1 MGLKDSK
8 VGTAVAVSDLDQA
21 AKFYEEVLGLE
32 AAESGDEM
40 RVYPC
45 GEGTGLFV
53 YVSEHAGSN
62 RATLAGFDVGD
73 FDAIREE
80 LAGKGVEF
88 ERYDDESGV
97 TTNAEGILEGPG
109 FKAAWF
115 KDPDGNI
122 FSINGK

>member
-1 MGLKDSK
+1 MSLKDSK
-8 VGTAVAVSDLDQA
+8 IGPAAAVTDMDRA
-21 AKFYEEVLGLE
+21 AKFYEGTLGLE
-32 AAESGDEM
+32 ASESNDEM

-53 YVSEHAGSN
+53 YVSEHAGSSK
-62 RATLAGFDVGD
+62 ATLAGFEADD
-73 FDAIREE
+73 FDSLRSDLKER
-80 LAGKGVEF
+80 GVEF

-97 TTNAEGILEGPG
+97 KTDEDGVFDGPG

-122 FSINGK
+122 FAINGS